1 MNPSNLPFKLGNA
14 ILTMVGWFLIIPAKK
29 NEDDDKKVFISS
41 PIVITARFINPET
54 KVEKIILSDFN
65 NTELIE
71 EADILSSQKLPTII
85 KFGFNVNEKYIR
97 DLGFILQQMRTQTP
111 ISPMYQ
117 GVGVIST
124 ENYPIIS
131 LDEPYVSKKVQHSL
145 NEDIL
150 CNTQYDLQPKGS
162 FGNWWQMYLDEV
174 KGNLLLELAVV
185 FGVSSLVTAYL
196 KAKHE
201 VEFAGTIFSFVGNS
215 SSGKSTSGALSASV
229 AGNVNNG
236 SNTLMKSLNG
246 TRNGIESYLNDN
258 HGVPIVLDELSSSS
272 FQDST
277 GLLYSIAEG
286 LGRQRSDINGKAKG
300 VRHWGTSIIVT
311 GEHSI
316 FKDSAKNDG
325 LRVRTI
331 EINEHFTKSAKNA
344 DAIKKATS
352 ANYGHVMPLVAE
364 YLLNREAEVIQWF
377 RTEHQW
383 FKTQLENETSNTG
396 IRMFKRYATITTS
409 ARILERVIATP
420 IDLDAVRDYL
430 INYHLD
436 SVSERDL
443 SSKALETI
451 VQFVAQN
458 RGKFSEDSK
467 LSTIVENYGL
477 IQLKE
482 NCVQVKMLKDVF
494 KQMLEE
500 NQYQDVNNVINALR
514 DKGHIQSDPNRK
526 TTKRSIKDAQGKS
539 RSIVFYHL
547 KLDKELAPI
556 LGLSPDTETFTPPKF
571 DNNTNPDLLNNF
583 MKQAKEKEA
592 SDDLEL

>member
-1 MNPSNLPFKLGNA
+1 MSNNIFEQYPYWVNSTGCYEL
-14 ILTMVGWFLIIPAKK
+14 IPAKNK
-29 NEDDDKKVFISS
+29 NDEDKIIRLSS
-41 PIVITARFINPET
+41 PIIIENKFLDPTT
-54 KVEKIILSDFN
+54 GVEKLTITDGKNIKR
-65 NTELIE
+65 IE
-71 EADILSSQKLPTII
+71 TSDILTSQKLPGLIMFSFSINEMYI
-85 KFGFNVNEKYIR
+85 KSLSNA
-97 DLGFILQQMRTQTP
+97 LQLMRQSLPLSSLYT
-111 ISPMYQ
+111 
-117 GVGVIST
+117 GVGVLNTDKGIV
-124 ENYPIIS
+124 IS
-131 LDEPYVSKKVQHSL
+131 LDEPYLS
-145 NEDIL
+145 NEIKQSQAGEII
-150 CNTQYDLQPKGS
+150 CETQYDLQPKGS

-174 KGNLLLELAVV
+174 KRNLLLELAVV

-229 AGNVNNG
+229 AGNVDKG

-331 EINEHFTKSAKNA
+331 EINEHFTKSAENA

-409 ARILERVIATP
+409 ALILERVIATP
-420 IDLDAVRDYL
+420 IDLNAVRDYL

-451 VQFVAQN
+451 TQFVAQN
-458 RGKFSEDSK
+458 RGKFSEDNK
-467 LSTIVENYGL
+467 LSNMIENYGL
-477 IQLKE
+477 IELKDDHI
-482 NCVQVKMLKDVF
+482 QVKILKDVF
-494 KQMLEE
+494 KRMLEE
-500 NQYQDVNNVINALR
+500 NQYQDVQNVVNSLR
-514 DKGHIQSDPNRK
+514 DKGHIQSDRNRK
-526 TTKRSIKDAQGKS
+526 TTKRSIKDATGKS
-539 RSIVFYHL
+539 KTIVFYHL
-547 KLDKELAPI
+547 KLDKELASI
-556 LGLSPDTETFTPPKF
+556 FGLSSNTEAFTPPKF

-583 MKQAKEKEA
+583 IKQAKEKEA